1 MKKSLFNPLLLLAG
15 LLVSNLSVAQVTPIS
30 GVVEPEIS
38 TAESPKWYTMMSSHL
53 TASDR
58 QNRFMKWDGSN
69 LCTDQLTTPPTD
81 AAYIW
86 RLEKADG
93 GDNYCVLVH
102 SSGMRIVV
110 PVEATAINNTML
122 EMSADEGAV
131 WVLATSASTGQQ
143 QCADKQY
150 CLDYTGISEAA
161 YLNAADTSWD
171 YGVTVYEMGTHQA
184 SGWFFYPAQYT
195 PPTATKTVS
204 VKSADSAKGSVS
216 IEGKE
221 STSVEV
227 PETEALI
234 VKATA
239 ADNYMFYRWVEEG
252 TETVISYRHTYSY
265 EGTEDKTLVAEFV
278 EKDYPIMT
286 RFYVT
291 DLNQQNR
298 YLGSVSYTAGDNTE
312 TLFTCATQEEL
323 PFTEYKKLHT
333 PQVEGAVIDKTE
345 NPIRLEEG
353 VENFSMNFKQY
364 NEDITYNN
372 GYRDIVCEPEIVW
385 SYQTLY
391 IDWNND
397 KEFSGENEIYAAV
410 GNNSGDNTFDDP
422 DGNVTEGWDR
432 TITVPAE
439 TAPGT
444 YRMRVVYMG
453 PDPWS
458 NDWPSKVF
466 TEFYNEI
473 RNGIAYDFEIAISP
487 ASRIEGIASGKVYYD
502 AHAGLLISPNPT
514 QTTVYNLSGQIVLQ
528 VNNATEI
535 SVSAL
540 ANYKRWFGWDW
551 GKSRVRR
558 KRCVYRKCRRRNDQI
573 H

>member
-93 GDNYCVLVH
+93 GDNYCILVH

-150 CLDYTGISEAA
+150 CLDYTGISGAA

-227 PETEALI
+227 PKTEALI
-234 VKATA
+234 VKAAA

-298 YLGSVSYTAGDNTE
+298 YLGSVSYTAGDKTE

-432 TITVPAE
+432 TITVPVE

-487 ASRIEGIASGKVYYD
+487 ASGIEGIASGKVYYD
-502 AHAGLLISPNPT
+502 AHTGLLISPNPT

-528 VNNATEI
+528 VDNATEI

-540 ANYKRWFGWDW
+540 EKGVYIANVGGEMIKFI
-551 GKSRVRR
+551 K
-558 KRCVYRKCRRRNDQI
+558 
-573 H
+573 

>member
-265 EGTEDKTLVAEFV
+265 EGAEDKTLVAEFV

-298 YLGSVSYTAGDNTE
+298 YLGSVSYTAGDNTG

-487 ASRIEGIASGKVYYD
+487 ASGIEGIASGKVYYD

-528 VNNATEI
+528 VNNTTEI
-535 SVSAL
+535 SVSSL
-540 ANYKRWFGWDW
+540 EKGVYIANVGGEMIKFI
-551 GKSRVRR
+551 K
-558 KRCVYRKCRRRNDQI
+558 
-573 H
+573 

>member
-1 MKKSLFNPLLLLAG
+1 MTTNSLRNIRILLCLFFCFRMAPFIYAGEFLFTTINASQGLSDNQIRYILQLPDGRMVFTTSGNVNLYDGVHFSYLHRTTEYVYPLNQYNGHYRIYQSGDSLLWIKDTHKLMCIDLYREEYIPDLDAYFK
-15 LLVSNLSVAQVTPIS
+15 NR
-30 GVVEPEIS
+30 EIQ
-38 TAESPKWYTMMSSHL
+38 A
-53 TASDR
+53 
-58 QNRFMKWDGSN
+58 
-69 LCTDQLTTPPTD
+69 
-81 AAYIW
+81 
-86 RLEKADG
+86 
-93 GDNYCVLVH
+93 
-102 SSGMRIVV
+102 
-110 PVEATAINNTML
+110 PVEDLFVDDSGHIWLLIANELLELNNKTRITL
-122 EMSADEGAV
+122 PGKYSGKLQDLNADS
-131 WVLATSASTGQQ
+131 TSLYLFYDTGEVS
-143 QCADKQY
+143 CYHIADQKTVY
-150 CLDYTGISEAA
+150 NIAA

-298 YLGSVSYTAGDNTE
+298 YLGSVSYTAGDKTE

-422 DGNVTEGWDR
+422 NGNVTEGWDR

-444 YRMRVVYMG
+444 YRMRIVYMG

-487 ASRIEGIASGKVYYD
+487 ASGIEKY
-502 AHAGLLISPNPT
+502 
-514 QTTVYNLSGQIVLQ
+514 
-528 VNNATEI
+528 
-535 SVSAL
+535 
-540 ANYKRWFGWDW
+540 
-551 GKSRVRR
+551 
-558 KRCVYRKCRRRNDQI
+558 RCT
-573 H
+573 

>member
-487 ASRIEGIASGKVYYD
+487 ASRIEGIASGKVYLLKYKVD
-502 AHAGLLISPNPT
+502 APDYQKVYLQMKYSRNFVSPPADCDWKCYTDTFNILPYRSRRT
-514 QTTVYNLSGQIVLQ
+514 RLDENMIVRKEKLSG
-528 VNNATEI
+528 EH
-535 SVSAL
+535 
-540 ANYKRWFGWDW
+540 
-551 GKSRVRR
+551 
-558 KRCVYRKCRRRNDQI
+558 VYDKLE
-573 H
+573 

>member
-150 CLDYTGISEAA
+150 CLDYTGISGAA

-278 EKDYPIMT
+278 EKDYPIISEET
-286 RFYVT
+286 AIKNALAKIPAKSVDDVESCEVSYDDEKKLYTVSIINYNPDVHKNVFWEFYV
-291 DLNQQNR
+291 D
-298 YLGSVSYTAGDNTE
+298 GYTGIGRGHEYDDRGDYGPVTIKFLTE
-312 TLFTCATQEEL
+312 QE
-323 PFTEYKKLHT
+323 
-333 PQVEGAVIDKTE
+333 AA
-345 NPIRLEEG
+345 
-353 VENFSMNFKQY
+353 
-364 NEDITYNN
+364 
-372 GYRDIVCEPEIVW
+372 DIVLGYIEERGYPKSDMTVTVEAEEVEDCGIPVI
-385 SYQTLY
+385 LY
-391 IDWNND
+391 HI
-397 KEFSGENEIYAAV
+397 KAVHGVTEFESEIYADSK
-410 GNNSGDNTFDDP
+410 N
-422 DGNVTEGWDR
+422 
-432 TITVPAE
+432 
-439 TAPGT
+439 
-444 YRMRVVYMG
+444 
-453 PDPWS
+453 
-458 NDWPSKVF
+458 PSV
-466 TEFYNEI
+466 I
-473 RNGIAYDFEIAISP
+473 RPRINHRLVKASKTGKYISEDIAKEIAVHGSKDFYTVVSCTLDESGEIPIYEVVTTAVTGRYIKKIS
-487 ASRIEGIASGKVYYD
+487 AESGLVIEEKY
-502 AHAGLLISPNPT
+502 
-514 QTTVYNLSGQIVLQ
+514 
-528 VNNATEI
+528 E
-535 SVSAL
+535 
-540 ANYKRWFGWDW
+540 
-551 GKSRVRR
+551 
-558 KRCVYRKCRRRNDQI
+558 
-573 H
+573 

>member
-58 QNRFMKWDGSN
+58 QNRFMKWDGSR

-81 AAYIW
+81 DAYIW
-86 RLEKADG
+86 RLEKTDG

-110 PVEATAINNTML
+110 PAEATATNNTML
-122 EMSADEGAV
+122 ETSADEGAV
-131 WVLATSASTGQQ
+131 WVLATSASTGQS

-150 CLDYTGISEAA
+150 CLNYTGISGAA
-161 YLNAADTSWD
+161 YLNAADTGWD
-171 YGVTVYEMGTHQA
+171 YGVTVYEMGAHQA

-221 STSVEV
+221 STSAEV

-298 YLGSVSYTAGDNTE
+298 YLGSVSYTAGDKTE

-333 PQVEGAVIDKTE
+333 PQVEGAVIDKTK

-372 GYRDIVCEPEIVW
+372 GDRDIVCEPEIIW

-432 TITVPAE
+432 TITVPSK

-487 ASRIEGIASGKVYYD
+487 ASGIEGVTSGKVYYD

-514 QTTVYNLSGQIVLQ
+514 QATVYNLSGQIVLQ
-528 VNNATEI
+528 VDNATEI

-540 ANYKRWFGWDW
+540 EKGVYIANVGGEMIKFI
-551 GKSRVRR
+551 K
-558 KRCVYRKCRRRNDQI
+558 
-573 H
+573 

>member
-1 MKKSLFNPLLLLAG
+1 MKKTLTNSLLIVVG
-15 LLVSNLSVAQVTPIS
+15 LLISNLSMAQVTPID
-30 GVVEPEIS
+30 GAVEPEIS
-38 TAESPKWYTMMSSHL
+38 TAEAPKWYTMMSSHL

-58 QNRFMKWDGSN
+58 QNRFMKWDGSS
-69 LCTDQLTTPPTD
+69 LCTDQLNTPPTD
-81 AAYIW
+81 AAYVW

-93 GDNYCVLVH
+93 GDSYCVLVH
-102 SSGMRIVV
+102 SSGMRIFV
-110 PVEATAINNTML
+110 PTEATSTNNTML
-122 EMSADEGAV
+122 QMGTDNGAV
-131 WVLATSASTGQQ
+131 WELATSASTGQS
-143 QCADKQY
+143 QCANKQY
-150 CLDYTGISEAA
+150 CLDYTGISGAA
-161 YLNAADTSWD
+161 YLNAADASWD
-171 YGVTVYEMGTHQA
+171 FGVTVYEMGTHQA
-184 SGWFFYPAQYT
+184 SGWFFYPAEYSPQ
-195 PPTATKTVS
+195 PAETKTVS
-204 VKSADSAKGSVS
+204 IKSADTAKGSVA

-227 PETEALI
+227 PEDEILVI
-234 VKATA
+234 KAVA
-239 ADNYMFYRWVEEG
+239 ADNYMFYGWAEEESG
-252 TETVISYRHTYSY
+252 TIVSYRHTYSY
-265 EGTEDKTLVAEFV
+265 EGAEDKTFVAEFV

-298 YLGSVSYTAGDNTE
+298 YLGSVSYTVGDKTE
-312 TLFTCATQEEL
+312 TLFACETEEEL

-364 NEDITYNN
+364 NENITYNN
-372 GYRDIVCEPEIVW
+372 EYNDIVCEPEIVW

-397 KEFSGENEIYAAV
+397 KEFSGGNEIYDAV
-410 GNNSGDNTFDDP
+410 GNNSENNTFGDP
-422 DGNVTEGWDR
+422 NGSITEGWNR

-473 RNGIAYDFEIAISP
+473 RNGIAYDFEISISR
-487 ASRIEGIASGKVYYD
+487 ASGIEGVTSGKVYYD

-514 QTTVYNLSGQIVLQ
+514 QATVYNLSGQIVLQ
-528 VNNATEI
+528 VNNTTEI
-535 SVSAL
+535 SVSVL
-540 ANYKRWFGWDW
+540 EKGIYIANVGGEMIKFI
-551 GKSRVRR
+551 K
-558 KRCVYRKCRRRNDQI
+558 
-573 H
+573 

>member
-150 CLDYTGISEAA
+150 CLDYTGISGAA

-439 TAPGT
+439 TAPG
-444 YRMRVVYMG
+444 
-453 PDPWS
+453 
-458 NDWPSKVF
+458 
-466 TEFYNEI
+466 
-473 RNGIAYDFEIAISP
+473 A
-487 ASRIEGIASGKVYYD
+487 
-502 AHAGLLISPNPT
+502 
-514 QTTVYNLSGQIVLQ
+514 
-528 VNNATEI
+528 
-535 SVSAL
+535 
-540 ANYKRWFGWDW
+540 
-551 GKSRVRR
+551 
-558 KRCVYRKCRRRNDQI
+558 
-573 H
+573 

>member
-143 QCADKQY
+143 QCDKQY

-397 KEFSGENEIYAAV
+397 KEF
-410 GNNSGDNTFDDP
+410 
-422 DGNVTEGWDR
+422 
-432 TITVPAE
+432 

-487 ASRIEGIASGKVYYD
+487 ASGIEGIASGKVYYD

-528 VNNATEI
+528 VNNTTEI
-535 SVSAL
+535 SVSSL
-540 ANYKRWFGWDW
+540 EKGVYIANVGGEMIKFI
-551 GKSRVRR
+551 K
-558 KRCVYRKCRRRNDQI
+558 
-573 H
+573 